1 MTCIFNNNILIWI
14 FIKGLLNR
22 ARSIAGL
29 ISPEDHLNACKQLNK
44 LNVNLKYNIYSD
56 LNLHVL
62 EVPQS
67 SSSNKMNSE
76 ICQLIQSNESLSA
89 YNLSKLLNCNLI
101 VAKKYLLDLEM
112 MGKICRDDTTLGLR
126 FYTNRF

>member
-1 MTCIFNNNILIWI
+1 
-14 FIKGLLNR
+14 
-22 ARSIAGL
+22 
-29 ISPEDHLNACKQLNK
+29 
-44 LNVNLKYNIYSD
+44 
-56 LNLHVL
+56 
-62 EVPQS
+62 
-67 SSSNKMNSE
+67 MNSE

>member
-1 MTCIFNNNILIWI
+1 MRNFSTFKKM
-14 FIKGLLNR
+14 KGLLNR

-67 SSSNKMNSE
+67 SSSSKINSE
-76 ICQLIQSNESLSA
+76 ICLLVETNESLSA
-89 YNLSKLLNCNLI
+89 YNLSKLLSCNLI

-112 MGKICRDDTTLGLR
+112 LGKVCRDDTTLGLR
-126 FYTNRF
+126 FYSNRF